1 MTTPKPPGRAAGPA
15 APVQPGAPGG
25 TSFTADGASARA
37 TGRRAARVGPFDA
50 TMIVMGGIVG
60 AGIFINP
67 YVVARQV
74 HTPGLI
80 LGAWAVGGAIA
91 LLGAFVYAELAAR
104 MPEAGGQYAYLRDAY
119 HPAVAFL
126 YGWVLLL
133 VIQTGGMA
141 AVAVT
146 FAAYFIELTGLPL
159 APAWVAALALVAL
172 ALVNC
177 LGVRAG
183 SAVQSALMVLKIVAV
198 LALVGGGGWFLLG
211 GRVAAAAAPAVPGIS
226 ATDAPGPLLA
236 FGAALV
242 PVLFAYGGWQTACF
256 VAEEVREPRR
266 NLPLALV
273 GGVAGVVALYLAV
286 NYVCVRVLGPDGLA
300 ATVTPA
306 SAVMERALGRSGSR
320 WIAVGIA
327 VSTLGFLSQSI
338 LTAPRVYYAMA
349 RDGLFFRAVA
359 RLDPR
364 HGVPAA
370 AILLQAAMAVVIA
383 LTGRYDQILGYV
395 VAMDFLFFGLTG
407 SCLFVF
413 RRRAREASPGPA
425 AGGIG
430 APGPSRLARVPGHPV
445 TTALFVA
452 ACWLVVASALLRYPA
467 DSAIGFAILATGVP
481 AYFAWKRWG
490 PGGGGERRRGPAG
503 C

>member
-1 MTTPKPPGRAAGPA
+1 
-15 APVQPGAPGG
+15 
-25 TSFTADGASARA
+25 
-37 TGRRAARVGPFDA
+37 
-50 TMIVMGGIVG
+50 
-60 AGIFINP
+60 
-67 YVVARQV
+67 
-74 HTPGLI
+74 
-80 LGAWAVGGAIA
+80 
-91 LLGAFVYAELAAR
+91 
-104 MPEAGGQYAYLRDAY
+104 
-119 HPAVAFL
+119 
-126 YGWVLLL
+126 VLLL

-183 SAVQSALMVLKIVAV
+183 SAVQSALMVLKI
-198 LALVGGGGWFLLG
+198 LAILVLVGGGAWFLLG
-211 GRVAAAAAPAVPGIS
+211 GRAAAAAPAVAALPAAGE
-226 ATDAPGPLLA
+226 PGPLLA

-300 ATVTPA
+300 ATTTPA

-364 HGVPAA
+364 HGVPVV

-383 LTGRYDQILGYV
+383 LSGRYDQILGYV

-407 SCLFVF
+407 TCLFVF
-413 RRRAREASPGPA
+413 RRRAAAGPA
-425 AGGIG
+425 APAAAEIG
-430 APGPSRLARVPGHPV
+430 AIGAAGPSRLARVPGHPV

-452 ACWLVVASALLRYPA
+452 ACWLVVAIALLRYPA

-481 AYFAWKRWG
+481 AYLAWRRWG
-490 PGGGGERRRGPAG
+490 SRSA
-503 C
+503 